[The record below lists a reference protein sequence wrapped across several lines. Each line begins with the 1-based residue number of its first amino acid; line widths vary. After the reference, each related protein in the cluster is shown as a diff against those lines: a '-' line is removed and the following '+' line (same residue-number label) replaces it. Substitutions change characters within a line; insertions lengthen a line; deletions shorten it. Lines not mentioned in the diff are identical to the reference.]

1 MDAELQARIERQRAL
16 ARERQRR
23 RRANPEVKAH
33 RAAVARQQRHVN
45 PEVKA
50 REAAAARQRRQANP
64 QVRVREA
71 AAARQRRQA
80 NPGLVKAQ
88 TAAARQRRQ
97 LNPQIKAQRAAAA
110 RQQRQANPSLVKAQ
124 TAAARQRRHA
134 DPAVPRTAQCVVPVC
149 HSRSAPSSILYPLP
163 AEPTQRQA
171 WIDFVRGCP
180 CGGGSDWNPP
190 TNEISFVCSL
200 HFAVR
205 CFWFQR
211 RRGCTVGYS
220 KRLRSGAVPTLYPV
234 EEECSSAAN
243 ANSPDDTAE
252 RLASSDVE
260 DAEGRTCNSLA
271 SIQSV
276 AGQDRGHHA
285 IDQDAVRRLAR
296 LARFELIF
304 PKDVSTQCSVKM
316 ASKAASCDVRTVSKS
331 VQCSV

>member
-1 MDAELQARIERQRAL
+1 MESESERLKEARLRRRNETKKRQRAEETEEERA
-16 ARERQRR
+16 ARLEKRRKYEAARRVHSDEDGSSSSSASRARAADQRRNETKRRQRAAGTEEERAR
-23 RRANPEVKAH
+23 RIE
-33 RAAVARQQRHVN
+33 
-45 PEVKA
+45 
-50 REAAAARQRRQANP
+50 QRRQSD
-64 QVRVREA
+64 
-71 AAARQRRQA
+71 AARR
-80 NPGLVKAQ
+80 
-88 TAAARQRRQ
+88 AARLATNTTQ
-97 LNPQIKAQRAAAA
+97 LERK
-110 RQQRQANPSLVKAQ
+110 
-124 TAAARQRRHA
+124 A

>member
-1 MDAELQARIERQRAL
+1 MGRPGRPRLVRSPEEQL
-16 ARERQRR
+16 AYEQHRREQERERSRR
-23 RRANPEVKAH
+23 RRANASAEDRARDAERKRQYRADPAA
-33 RAAVARQQRHVN
+33 RAAELVREAELRRRRYDARPAARPDRRRGLRAEDPAVR
-45 PEVKA
+45 A
-50 REAAAARQRRQANP
+50 REAEQSSTR
-64 QVRVREA
+64 
-71 AAARQRRQA
+71 
-80 NPGLVKAQ
+80 K
-88 TAAARQRRQ
+88 
-97 LNPQIKAQRAAAA
+97 
-110 RQQRQANPSLVKAQ
+110 
-124 TAAARQRRHA
+124 A

>member
-1 MDAELQARIERQRAL
+1 MGRPRIVRTPEEQR
-16 ARERQRR
+16 EYDERR
-23 RRANPEVKAH
+23 RE
-33 RAAVARQQRHVN
+33 
-45 PEVKA
+45 
-50 REAAAARQRRQANP
+50 
-64 QVRVREA
+64 
-71 AAARQRRQA
+71 
-80 NPGLVKAQ
+80 
-88 TAAARQRRQ
+88 
-97 LNPQIKAQRAAAA
+97 
-110 RQQRQANPSLVKAQ
+110 QQRQLAQ
-124 TAAARQRRHA
+124 LRRARNRQDPVVRALEAQRKRLARQGNAELREAVNAARRLKYHICQIRKA